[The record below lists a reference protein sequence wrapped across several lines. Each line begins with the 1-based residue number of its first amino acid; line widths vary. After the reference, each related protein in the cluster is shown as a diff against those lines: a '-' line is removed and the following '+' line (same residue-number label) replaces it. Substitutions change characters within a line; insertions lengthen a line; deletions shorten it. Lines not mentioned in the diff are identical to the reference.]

1 MLSKLAHNLLQSK
14 HKLCKSVLKSG
25 SQSLTYLASY
35 NYLKNQKQDY
45 EKNNYFMSQM
55 KNSLIKENEFDFK
68 FKQEKNIIIAF
79 VKRKH
84 FPGNSA
90 ENKNERQQQKLPESN
105 RKRDNKKLQENLIA
119 LHSSD
124 YNSNQVYK
132 INCLMFIAY
141 MLKMNI
147 KIEQGY
153 HIHHFY
159 QSSFLENDQYKSIVR
174 TLMDLTE
181 NDLSDLIQYSI
192 QCLLQEQIL
201 KMQAN
206 QKLDIVINIIQVGLQ
221 QKFALFIKQI
231 ILSIPDSEFK
241 LIKPW
246 RAVYTIKE
254 FPKLLQHLSFRDMD
268 YINEQI
274 SDILKEK
281 IQNIGSYFILDMAES
296 INKLSQH
303 SPKSHIPF
311 KSFTVALQK
320 RVLELINE
328 EESKQTNESQDN
340 LVKKPKFILQMIQVI
355 KHHQEDLNLELVEK
369 LETNLAQVV
378 PYNNP
383 FKAHLLFFNSIAVLN
398 FGEKL
403 LQNICN
409 NIKDKSSE
417 YYQEAFNYN
426 IKFQIKLM
434 YNEQLL
440 YIQKQ
445 TQNLWSKQYLY
456 QQDIQDIEL
465 FKETE
470 LFQSF
475 NEIISQKLNT
485 VEDLN
490 SLDIQTQLLMRRL
503 YGILYK
509 SNEKLCQL
517 VETNVQQNQK
527 LFLKSDT
534 NASSNEFNSDLMMY
548 MNQKEIEYEVEKFIG
563 YRNCDIFIP
572 SLNLIIE
579 LDGKYH
585 LQEAKL
591 AKDQFRNICYLKQ
604 GYKMLEINIKNWE
617 IFRLEGK
624 IDQILDQ
631 KLNEF
636 KENPNLVLS
645 HI

>member
-1 MLSKLAHNLLQSK
+1 
-14 HKLCKSVLKSG
+14 
-25 SQSLTYLASY
+25 
-35 NYLKNQKQDY
+35 
-45 EKNNYFMSQM
+45 M

-68 FKQEKNIIIAF
+68 FKQEKNIIITF
-79 VKRKH
+79 VKRRH
-84 FPGNSA
+84 FPGSSA
-90 ENKNERQQQKLPESN
+90 DHKNDKQQQKQPEGG

-124 YNSNQVYK
+124 YNGNQVYK

-147 KIEQGY
+147 KVEQNM

-159 QSSFLENDQYKSIVR
+159 QSQFLENDQYKSIVR

-206 QKLDIVINIIQVGLQ
+206 QKLDIVINLVQIGLQ

-231 ILSIPDSEFK
+231 ILSIQKSEFK

-246 RAVYTIKE
+246 RAVSTIKE
-254 FPKLLQHLSFRDMD
+254 FPKLLPYLSFRDMD

-274 SDILKEK
+274 SDVLKEK

-311 KSFTVALQK
+311 KAFTAALQK
-320 RVLELINE
+320 RVLELIKEDENKQSNE
-328 EESKQTNESQDN
+328 QSDT

-355 KHHQEDLNLELVEK
+355 KHHQEDLNQELIEK

-378 PYNNP
+378 PHNNP
-383 FKAHLLFFNSIAVLN
+383 FKAHLLFFNSLAVLN
-398 FGEKL
+398 IGEKL

-409 NIKDKSSE
+409 NIKDKSSD

-445 TQNLWSKQYLY
+445 TSNLWNKQYLY
-456 QQDIQDIEL
+456 QQDIKDIEL
-465 FKETE
+465 FKNTE

-475 NEIISQKLNT
+475 NEIISQKINT

-490 SLDIQTQLLMRRL
+490 HLDIQTQLLMRRL

-509 SNEKLCQL
+509 QNEKLCEL
-517 VETNVQQNQK
+517 VESNVQQNEK
-527 LFLKSDT
+527 LFLKSDQ
-534 NASSNEFNSDLMMY
+534 NASTNEFNSDLMMY
-548 MNQKEIEYEVEKFIG
+548 MNQNQIEYEVEKFIG
-563 YRNCDIFIP
+563 YRNCDLFIP

-604 GYKMLEINIKNWE
+604 GYKLLEINIKNWE

-624 IDQILDQ
+624 INSVLDL

-636 KENPNLVLS
+636 KENPDLVLS

>member
-1 MLSKLAHNLLQSK
+1 MLSKLGHNLLQRN
-14 HKLCKSVLKSG
+14 HNLCKSVFNSANQG
-25 SQSLTYLASY
+25 LTFLACF

-45 EKNNYFMSQM
+45 EKNNYFVSQM

-68 FKQEKNIIIAF
+68 FKQEKNIIITF

-84 FPGNSA
+84 IPGHSA
-90 ENKNERQQQKLPESN
+90 EPNNDKQQQKQPEGN
-105 RKRDNKKLQENLIA
+105 RKRDHKKLSENLIA
-119 LHSSD
+119 LHSND
-124 YNSNQVYK
+124 YNTNQVYK

-147 KIEQGY
+147 KVEQNL

-159 QSSFLENDQYKSIVR
+159 QSQFLENDQYKSIVR

-181 NDLSDLIQYSI
+181 SDLSDLIQYSI

-206 QKLDIVINIIQVGLQ
+206 QKLDIIINILQVGLQ
-221 QKFALFIKQI
+221 QKFASFIKQT
-231 ILSIPDSEFK
+231 ILSIPKSEFK
-241 LIKPW
+241 VIKPW
-246 RAVYTIKE
+246 RAVSTIKE
-254 FPKLLQHLSFRDMD
+254 FPKLLHHLSFRDMD

-281 IQNIGSYFILDMAES
+281 IQNIGSYLILDMAES

-311 KSFTVALQK
+311 KAFTAALQN

-328 EESKQTNESQDN
+328 EENKQNNESLEI
-340 LVKKPKFILQMIQVI
+340 LVKKPKFILLMIQVI
-355 KHHQEDLNLELVEK
+355 KHHQEDLNLELIEK

-378 PYNNP
+378 PHSSP
-383 FKAHLLFFNSIAVLN
+383 FKAHLLFFNSFAVLN

-403 LQNICN
+403 LQNICT
-409 NIKDKSSE
+409 NIKDKSSD

-445 TQNLWSKQYLY
+445 TSHLWSKQYFY
-456 QQDIQDIEL
+456 QQDIKDIEL
-465 FKETE
+465 FKDTE

-475 NEIISQKLNT
+475 NEIISQRINN

-490 SLDIQTQLLMRRL
+490 NLDIQTQLLMRRL
-503 YGILYK
+503 YGMLYLQ
-509 SNEKLCQL
+509 NEKICQL
-517 VETNVQQNQK
+517 VEANVKQNEK
-527 LFLKSDT
+527 LFLKSDQNVST
-534 NASSNEFNSDLMMY
+534 NEFNSDLMMY
-548 MNQKEIEYEVEKFIG
+548 MNQNQIEYEVEKFIG
-563 YRNCDIFIP
+563 FRNCDIFIP

-617 IFRLEGK
+617 IYRLEGK

-636 KENPNLVLS
+636 KENPDLVLS